1 MLKLEGCTVDESGSV
16 TATYHAM
23 HSGFAEEFAHGVKV
37 ELVTNA
43 EGAMAR
49 VLMEHQPAS
58 SEEEA
63 LDALDRQLVAVAKAI
78 TSRGEPKFCVPA
90 YGT

>member
-16 TATYHAM
+16 TATYHAA
-23 HSGFAEEFAHGVKV
+23 HSGFAEEFDLGVKV

-49 VLMEHQPAS
+49 LLIEHQPAGT
-58 SEEEA
+58 EEEA
-63 LDALDRQLVAVAKAI
+63 LDALAKRLVAVAKAI

-90 YGT
+90 YGA